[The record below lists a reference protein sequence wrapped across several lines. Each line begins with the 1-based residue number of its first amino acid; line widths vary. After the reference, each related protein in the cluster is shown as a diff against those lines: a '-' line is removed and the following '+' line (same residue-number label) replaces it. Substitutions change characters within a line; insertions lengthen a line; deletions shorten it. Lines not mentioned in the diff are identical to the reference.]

1 MSTGWSILENWL
13 NQASLH
19 VLGGVMVVLMLV
31 AVGVGVTLHH
41 WHHRSG
47 RSRAEREGDLEGLVV
62 SAVLGLLALLMGF
75 TFSLAVDR
83 FETRRGL
90 VLEEANAIGTAY
102 LRAQLL
108 EAPHRARLGG
118 LLLAYTDNRIAL
130 AKGPKARVAVLLP
143 ENDRLV
149 AELWAATSA
158 AVPTI
163 RDPGLTGALLQSMNA
178 VIDLDAA
185 RKTARTVRVP
195 AEVFAV
201 LFVYLIGTAGVLGY
215 VFVGNRGRGAAAFML
230 LLLTLSFLILDIDR
244 PTMGGVREDQSPMEQ
259 LRASLK
265 AQPPP
270 VFDRYRDEHAR
281 RPDRD
286 LPHIP

>member
-1 MSTGWSILENWL
+1 MARGFSMGWTVVEDWL

-19 VLGGVMVVLMLV
+19 FLGGVLVVLMLL
-31 AVGVGVTLHH
+31 AVGVGVALHH
-41 WHHRSG
+41 WNYRAG
-47 RSRAEREGDLEGLVV
+47 RVRAEREGDLEGLVV

-83 FETRRGL
+83 FDTRRAL
-90 VLEEANAIGTAY
+90 VLVEANAIGTAY

-108 EAPHRARLGG
+108 QAPHRARLSG

-130 AKGPKARVAVLLP
+130 AKSAKPRTGERLA

-149 AELWAATSA
+149 TELWAATAA
-158 AVPTI
+158 AVPSI
-163 RDPGLTGALLQSMNA
+163 RDPGLTGALLQSLNA

-185 RKTARTVRVP
+185 RKTARMVRVP

-230 LLLTLSFLILDIDR
+230 LLLTLSFLLILDIDR
-244 PTMGGVREDQSPMEQ
+244 PTMGGVREDQGPMEQ
-259 LRASLK
+259 LLVSLK

-270 VFDRYRDEHAR
+270 VFDRYRAAGNAA
-281 RPDRD
+281 PD
-286 LPHIP
+286 